1 MRSSS
6 QNPLAAIRKEK
17 GMTQKELAEASGVGM
32 STIQLWEAE
41 GTMTANVKNLARIA
55 SVLEVELAQLLPSYH

>member
-1 MRSSS
+1 MRVSTN
-6 QNPLAAIRKEK
+6 NPLAAIRKEK
-17 GMTQKELAEASGVGM
+17 GMTQRELAKASGVGM

-55 SVLEVELAQLLPSYH
+55 DVLEVDLSELLSA